1 MKLSPAQDNVI
12 ASMIRTMASRK
23 TKDFFVVLRT
33 NSPVR
38 VKNKTE
44 YAQISTLE
52 NGNFKLSLKK
62 PDELFDPVEL
72 RTLKV
77 LISKGV
83 LIKDNSLSKGNT
95 SVYKWDYNNQKVLP
109 MSDNIK
115 EYLSKQGVRL

>member
-12 ASMIRTMASRK
+12 ASIIRTMASRK
-23 TKDFFVVLRT
+23 TKDVFVVLRT

-52 NGNFKLSLKK
+52 NGNFKLSLKR

-77 LISKGV
+77 LLGKGI
-83 LIKDNSLSKGNT
+83 LIKDNLLSKGNT
-95 SVYKWDYNNQKVLP
+95 SVYKWDYNNQQVLP